1 MCHVDGMKVAKKP
14 LLFPAPFDK
23 ICSAIN
29 KVIDSHIRSH
39 KDTDC
44 KKKYD
49 PVKLKE
55 QLPGLNTMAAEQT
68 FVWLARF
75 KKILCFMPKTHHLF
89 LSISIIYLPSGARDE
104 SCIELFCIVTVTLYH
119 VTKEG

>member
-14 LLFPAPFDK
+14 LPLPAPFDK
-23 ICSAIN
+23 MWSAIN
-29 KVIDSHIRSH
+29 KVIDSLHIRNH
-39 KDTDC
+39 KDTEC

-55 QLPGLNTMAAEQT
+55 QLPGMNTMAAEQT

-75 KKILCFMPKTHHLF
+75 KKNYVPCQKL
-89 LSISIIYLPSGARDE
+89 IIFF
-104 SCIELFCIVTVTLYH
+104 SCIE
-119 VTKEG
+119 